1 MATNVTGLAGEIVAF
16 TYPSLIK
23 VADNGNMPFVAS
35 SQRNALA
42 VFTHPNRTA
51 SPTALSRLSDGSGI
65 VSSLAIG
72 PQGVGAKI
80 FGPVLIDGGSGS
92 TLSKVVEI
100 KNGGLCLSTPTGGQI
115 CAAGTGTHSLQGTT
129 QLNVLKATGASTLC
143 GAILGC
149 NNLEICGT
157 TTLNGCATLNGGLN
171 VTSGNLFVTGTIDAT
186 NDITAFK
193 TSDRRL
199 KNNII
204 KIDNSNDVINSLN
217 GYKYQWDEKANQTG
231 EDVGVIAQEVEEF
244 IPSAVRENEKGYLSV
259 DYVKLIPYM
268 IEEVKS
274 LNNRIKILEEK

>member
-1 MATNVTGLAGEIVAF
+1 MSTSVTGLAGEIVAF

-23 VADNGNMPFVAS
+23 IADNGNMPPVAS
-35 SQRNALA
+35 GNRNGLA
-42 VFTHPNRTA
+42 VFTHPNRTT

-65 VSSLAIG
+65 VGSLAIG
-72 PQGVGAKI
+72 PQTAGAKI
-80 FGPVLIDGGSGS
+80 FGPLLVDGGTGS
-92 TLSKVVEI
+92 VEAKVVEI
-100 KNGGLCLSTPTGGQI
+100 KNGGLTIACQI
-115 CAAGTGTHSLQGTT
+115 LASGTHTINGTA
-129 QLNVLKATGASTLC
+129 QLGTLKVTSGSTLC

-149 NNLEICGT
+149 NNLTVVGTSTLCG
-157 TTLNGCATLNGGLN
+157 CVTLNGGLN
-171 VTSGNLFVTGTIDAT
+171 VASGNLFVTGTIDAT

-193 TSDRRL
+193 TSDKRL

-217 GYKYQWDEKANQTG
+217 GYKYEWDEKATQTG
-231 EDVGVIAQEVEEF
+231 DDVGVIAQEVKEF

-259 DYVKLIPYM
+259 DYVKLIPYL